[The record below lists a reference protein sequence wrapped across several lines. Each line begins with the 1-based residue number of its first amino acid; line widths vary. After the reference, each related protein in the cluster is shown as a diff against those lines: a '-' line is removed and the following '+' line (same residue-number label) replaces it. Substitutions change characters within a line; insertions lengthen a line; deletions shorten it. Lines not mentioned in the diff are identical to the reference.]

1 MTPQTPQNDC
11 AVCRYWGERLST
23 LGDALGDEKRARL
36 ELNEH
41 LERTHNSRSEVGTP
55 GRGER

>member
-1 MTPQTPQNDC
+1 MNQSEPQSGCLVC
-11 AVCRYWGERLST
+11 AYWQDRLAT
-23 LGDALGDEKRARL
+23 LGDALGDAARARL

>member
-1 MTPQTPQNDC
+1 VTHQNDC
-11 AVCRYWGERLST
+11 LVCAYWQERLAT
-23 LGDALGDEKRARL
+23 LGDALGDAARARL